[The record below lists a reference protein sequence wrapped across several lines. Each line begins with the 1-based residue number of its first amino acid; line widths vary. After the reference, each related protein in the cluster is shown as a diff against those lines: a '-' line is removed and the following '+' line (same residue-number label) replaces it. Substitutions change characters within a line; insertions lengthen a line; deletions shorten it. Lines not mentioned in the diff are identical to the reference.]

1 MTHATQPST
10 PGTTDAAPDE
20 DGTARAVAAHPS
32 LADDRPETLLRW
44 AIQAMGDK
52 LVLVTSFQAEGM
64 VLLDMAWHIDPSI
77 RVVTLDTGRLPQ
89 ETHELID
96 RVQRHYGLE
105 IEVHAPDPVAIHRLV
120 SVQGPNLF
128 YRSREGRLA
137 CCHARKVA
145 PLRIALEGVSAWI
158 TGLRR
163 EQSASRAT
171 LERITI
177 DQEHD
182 GRLKL
187 SPLADWR
194 WSQVWTYI
202 RRHGVPYHRLYDRG
216 YTSIGCAPCTRPV
229 GPGEDARA
237 GRWWWEA
244 GGAKECGLHLA
255 PREDTTSGLLP
266 VVPS

>member
-1 MTHATQPST
+1 MTHAIRPITRE
-10 PGTTDAAPDE
+10 TTDTVPDE
-20 DGTARAVAAHPS
+20 DGTRRAVAAYPS

-44 AIQAMGDK
+44 AIETLGDQ
-52 LVLVTSFQAEGM
+52 LALVTSFQAEGM

-105 IEVHAPDPVAIHRLV
+105 IEVHAPDPAAIRRLV
-120 SVQGPNLF
+120 SVEGANLF

-145 PLRIALEGVSAWI
+145 PLRIALEGVSAWV

-163 EQSASRAT
+163 EQSASRAA
-171 LERITI
+171 LERIAI
-177 DQEHD
+177 DQESS
-182 GRLKL
+182 GRWKL

-194 WSQVWTYI
+194 WSEVWAYI
-202 RRHGVPYHRLYDRG
+202 RQHGVPYHRFYDRG
-216 YTSIGCAPCTRPV
+216 YTSIGCAPCTRPI
-229 GPGEDARA
+229 GPGEDVRA
-237 GRWWWEA
+237 GRWWWESE
-244 GGAKECGLHLA
+244 GHKECGLHL
-255 PREDTTSGLLP
+255 PSHKDTTSGLLP